1 MPRQFRFFYGYIIVG
16 AAFLIMVTMIGTVLA
31 FGVFITPIAN
41 ELGWNRAVISGA
53 MSTATLL
60 SGFLGIGA
68 GRLSDKFGPKKIVL
82 ICNLFFSLGIFSMS
96 RIHTIWQLYLFYG
109 IISAIGFSSAIAPMQ
124 STVIRWFIK
133 KRGLMISIFLMG
145 LTGGSLFMPPIADWL
160 ITLYGWRD
168 AYVIIA
174 LTDFS
179 VVTLAAILLK
189 RDPAE
194 MGLQPYGSGDIK
206 RNTLNSHYMEGHT
219 LKEAIRTSQF
229 WLLCC
234 FFFCIA
240 FAMLTIM
247 THIVPHAVDVGL
259 SSTLAAIVLSAIGG
273 TATAALI
280 PVGTLVD
287 RIGVKNVAIAL
298 TSLLAISL
306 LFVSLIGNAVWS
318 LFVFAVVFGIAF
330 SSLDILLSMLSSNL
344 FGLTSLGA
352 IIGFVN
358 AMLQFGGASGP
369 FIAGIIFDASG
380 SYRDAFLVCM
390 CLCII
395 ALVVIILLRT
405 RYPRNM

>member
-1 MPRQFRFFYGYIIVG
+1 
-16 AAFLIMVTMIGTVLA
+16 
-31 FGVFITPIAN
+31 
-41 ELGWNRAVISGA
+41 

-68 GRLSDKFGPKKIVL
+68 GRLSDRFGPKKIVL
-82 ICNLFFSLGIFSMS
+82 ICNLFFGLGIFLMS
-96 RIHTIWQLYLFYG
+96 RIHAIWQLYLFYG
-109 IISAIGFSSAIAPMQ
+109 IISAIGFSSAISPMQ

-133 KRGLMISIFLMG
+133 KRGLMVSIFLMG
-145 LTGGSLFMPPIADWL
+145 LTGGSLFMPPIAEWL

-168 AYVIIA
+168 AYMIIA
-174 LTDFS
+174 LADFS

-194 MGLQPYGSGDIK
+194 MGLQPYGSGDI
-206 RNTLNSHYMEGHT
+206 RENTLNNHHMEDLT

-234 FFFCIA
+234 YFFCIA

-247 THIVPHAVDVGL
+247 THIVPHAIDVGL
-259 SSTLAAIVLSAIGG
+259 SSALAAIVLSAIGG

-287 RIGVKNVAIAL
+287 KIGVKNVAIAL

-306 LFVSLIGNAVWS
+306 LFVSLVGNAMWS
-318 LFVFAVVFGIAF
+318 LFVFAIIFGIAF

-344 FGLTSLGA
+344 FGLASLGA

-358 AMLQFGGASGP
+358 AILQFGGASGP

-380 SYRDAFLVCM
+380 SYRDAFLVCT